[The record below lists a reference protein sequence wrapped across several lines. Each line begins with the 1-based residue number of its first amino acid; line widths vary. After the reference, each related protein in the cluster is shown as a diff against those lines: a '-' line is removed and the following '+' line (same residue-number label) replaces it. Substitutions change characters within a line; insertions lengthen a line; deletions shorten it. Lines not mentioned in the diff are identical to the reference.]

1 MCLLEKAFNLSS
13 AGTEPNYENETSIE
27 VSKELLFTVIYIDFR
42 ANFLYIP
49 FWFVG
54 LAKLTTPM
62 NFTLI
67 TPDDA
72 FPM

>member
-1 MCLLEKAFNLSS
+1 MYLLEKAFNLSS
-13 AGTEPNYENETSIE
+13 AGTEPNYKKETSIE

-42 ANFLYIP
+42 ANFFYIP

-54 LAKLTTPM
+54 LPTLTSM

>member
-1 MCLLEKAFNLSS
+1 MYLLEKAFNLLS
-13 AGTEPNYENETSIE
+13 AGTEPNYKKETSIE

-42 ANFLYIP
+42 ANFFYIP

-54 LAKLTTPM
+54 LATLTSM